1 MTHAYEPPFESKPAE
16 KSNAGPGAAAT
27 RLQEEATVSR
37 VNHIDDNFKNC
48 LDNAKDNHQSTMCG
62 VNAEQAWDKVMNE
75 AYKELRAQSN
85 SEQKS
90 GLQSSEQEWI
100 KFRDEEFKSIR
111 ELYAGN
117 GQGTMVRPWITEAQ
131 SNITKERAIEL
142 QNRAGN
148 DTNGSVADRS
158 STDNP
163 PDIAK
168 ADCSMMKIDCLG
180 ANYEDWDKAL
190 NENYQ
195 GLKSLLNPDQQEQLL
210 KTQRQW
216 LKFRD
221 AEFSSIDSY
230 FDSKYAGNRLEALDA
245 KIDLVRKRALH
256 LQHQKEVAGDSN
268 L

>member
-1 MTHAYEPPFESKPAE
+1 
-16 KSNAGPGAAAT
+16 
-27 RLQEEATVSR
+27 
-37 VNHIDDNFKNC
+37 
-48 LDNAKDNHQSTMCG
+48 
-62 VNAEQAWDKVMNE
+62 
-75 AYKELRAQSN
+75 
-85 SEQKS
+85 
-90 GLQSSEQEWI
+90 
-100 KFRDEEFKSIR
+100 
-111 ELYAGN
+111 
-117 GQGTMVRPWITEAQ
+117 
-131 SNITKERAIEL
+131 
-142 QNRAGN
+142 
-148 DTNGSVADRS
+148 
-158 STDNP
+158 
-163 PDIAK
+163 
-168 ADCSMMKIDCLG
+168 MMKIDCLG